1 MKKTSIISIFLHISL
16 LLVVLNILRANTSDL
31 NVRIVIVLVVLNL
44 ISITSAFLIIF
55 CVKNNRVNVKNA
67 LINKSNISCKLLIF
81 AIFTMFFLYMKNIF
95 EHLFANFSNEAINIA
110 YLIIISTVFLL
121 CVLYFFI
128 KILVFNNL
136 YKKII
141 VSIFYLVLLISLLIG
156 WIFYLA
162 FSIGNFSEVFIN

>member
-67 LINKSNISCKLLIF
+67 LINKSNI
-81 AIFTMFFLYMKNIF
+81 
-95 EHLFANFSNEAINIA
+95 
-110 YLIIISTVFLL
+110 
-121 CVLYFFI
+121 
-128 KILVFNNL
+128 
-136 YKKII
+136 
-141 VSIFYLVLLISLLIG
+141 
-156 WIFYLA
+156 
-162 FSIGNFSEVFIN
+162 

>member
-95 EHLFANFSNEAINIA
+95 EHLFANFSNEAINIS
-110 YLIIISTVFLL
+110 YLIIISTVCLL
-121 CVLYFFI
+121 CVLYGCI

>member
-95 EHLFANFSNEAINIA
+95 EHLFANFSNEAINIS

-121 CVLYFFI
+121 CVLYFWD
-128 KILVFNNL
+128 LHT
-136 YKKII
+136 
-141 VSIFYLVLLISLLIG
+141 
-156 WIFYLA
+156 
-162 FSIGNFSEVFIN
+162 

>member
-95 EHLFANFSNEAINIA
+95 EHLFANFSNEAINIS
-110 YLIIISTVFLL
+110 YLIIISTVFY
-121 CVLYFFI
+121 CVY
-128 KILVFNNL
+128 
-136 YKKII
+136 Y
-141 VSIFYLVLLISLLIG
+141 IFLSKY
-156 WIFYLA
+156 
-162 FSIGNFSEVFIN
+162 

>member
-1 MKKTSIISIFLHISL
+1 
-16 LLVVLNILRANTSDL
+16 
-31 NVRIVIVLVVLNL
+31 
-44 ISITSAFLIIF
+44 
-55 CVKNNRVNVKNA
+55 
-67 LINKSNISCKLLIF
+67 
-81 AIFTMFFLYMKNIF
+81 MFFLYMKNIF
-95 EHLFANFSNEAINIA
+95 EHLFANFSNEAINIS